1 MDNELARSAARYHTK
16 SAEMCIVRDIDWPW
30 IPTVLS
36 LVLLSISSW
45 VRTSVLSP
53 PMRMFWLS
61 PHCSTT
67 TWGTSLRDR
76 VPSSWTCLK
85 SKGPFNLLT
94 WTKLIQSHREPE
106 IFSCILE
113 FLYKGDYYPRMF
125 RSKRSGNWCL
135 ENAQE
140 DSETGGNGSSEPTFL
155 HPGVGDVV
163 LRDSVVYC
171 AAGKYGLERL
181 KRLALRKQG
190 LQTGISADVLLRSAR
205 YTYENTPPTDDGLR
219 VYYLAHII
227 RNRRALK
234 QSTTMHTEMQKGGT
248 LFFDLF
254 VAMCNAMDDT
264 VEIRYV
270 PFIHHIYMPWNA
282 ESPWLTRENTS
293 LLVDQKLIR
302 TSPKR
307 SYGLF

>member
-1 MDNELARSAARYHTK
+1 MFKHSFSSKNRAKKRTKPSKKNLDEEAKERMEESMDNELARSAASPLT
-16 SAEMCIVRDIDWPW
+16 SPIVNIIVGKDKRTFAAHEDVL
-30 IPTVLS
+30 TV
-36 LVLLSISSW
+36 
-45 VRTSVLSP
+45 SP
-53 PMRMFWLS
+53 LFYDY
-61 PHCSTT
+61 
-67 TWGTSLRDR
+67 LRDQS
-76 VPSSWTCLK
+76 PES
-85 SKGPFNLLT
+85 G
-94 WTKLIQSHREPE
+94 TKQLDLPEEEPE

-264 VEIRYV
+264 VEIR
-270 PFIHHIYMPWNA
+270 
-282 ESPWLTRENTS
+282 
-293 LLVDQKLIR
+293 
-302 TSPKR
+302 PKR